1 MRARAWAALPQLGRD
16 QRAELQHPAPHRFIG
31 DVEPTLGEHFLHVS
45 AAQGESEIKPNR
57 VLNVSFE
64 APIVRA
70 GQVQLP
76 ESVQRR
82 RDTHAALRLMRSCSR
97 NRASHRSCWSP
108 TSWAP
113 TALQIELK
121 TPIKS
126 CGDESPRC
134 SGSSRLDPRSVF
146 STSIP
151 PPTTP
156 STINDISSLGPHFG
170 SSEPKRPPG
179 DKMRLPSH
187 ETGFDLANSLNPARY
202 RYNAA
207 RRPAEP
213 SAACRAAP
221 VKANLQ
227 RPLRE

>member
-45 AAQGESEIKPNR
+45 AAQGELEIKPNR

-82 RDTHAALRLMRSCSR
+82 RDTHAALRLMRKLLKKQGF
-97 NRASHRSCWSP
+97 
-108 TSWAP
+108 AP
-113 TALQIELK
+113 KLLVTDKLGSYGSAIELK

-179 DKMRLPSH
+179 GKMRLPSH

-202 RYNAA
+202 RDNAA

-213 SAACRAAP
+213 SAACRAA
-221 VKANLQ
+221 Q
-227 RPLRE
+227 